1 MAPSPVTAPSDRFR
15 RVRAFIGRFGALIF
29 LIILIAVFTAL
40 RGDRFLNPTNLFNIA
55 RQASISG
62 LVAIGMT
69 FVILTGGIDLSV
81 GSLLALG
88 GIVAAA
94 FYKGGANLLDT
105 GAGQTSGIGV
115 PGAILIACGVGLLGG
130 LVQGTIITRL
140 KVPPFVVTLG
150 GMSAFRGMTLLV
162 GDGGPISA
170 FDDAFKVP
178 GQGRIGDLI
187 PIPVVVFLIVA
198 AIAYIILRYTQYGRY
213 IYAVGGNPEAAR
225 LAGLNTGLLIL
236 SVYMIVGLLAGFG
249 GFMLASRLNS
259 AEAIAGIGLE
269 LTVIASVVIGGTSLF
284 GGEGGVVGTVI
295 GALLITVLTAGLTQ
309 LNVISYV
316 QQIIIGVIIIFAVFF
331 DRFTKARRA

>member
-1 MAPSPVTAPSDRFR
+1 MSSSVITAPDRFR
-15 RVRAFIGRFGALIF
+15 RVRVFVGRFGALIF

-40 RGDRFLNPTNLFNIA
+40 RGDRFLNPNNLFNIA

-94 FYKGGANLLDT
+94 AYKGGTNLLDT
-105 GAGQTSGIGV
+105 AAGQTAGIGV
-115 PGAILIACGVGLLGG
+115 FGAILIACGVGLAGGFMQG
-130 LVQGTIITRL
+130 LVITRL

-150 GMSAFRGMTLLV
+150 GMSIFRGMTLLI

-178 GQGRIGDLI
+178 GQGRIGELI
-187 PIPVVVFLIVA
+187 PIPVVIFLIVA
-198 AIAYIILRYTQYGRY
+198 VIAYVVLRYTQYGRY

-225 LAGLNTGLLIL
+225 LAGLNTGLLVL

-259 AEAIAGIGLE
+259 AEAIAGVGLE

-316 QQIIIGVIIIFAVFF
+316 QQIVIGVIIIFAVFF
-331 DRFTKARRA
+331 DRFTKARRI